1 MKLKKLLSVALVSAI
16 AISAVGCSNKE
27 DKKIL
32 VGASSNPH
40 AKILEVAKPLLKEK
54 GYDLEVK
61 IFDDYVLPNTAL
73 DEGSLDANFFQHVPF
88 LEETVK
94 EKGYKLTYTS
104 KVHIE
109 PMGFYSEKVKS
120 LDELKDGAVIAVPN
134 DATNGARALKL
145 LAKNKLIEVKD
156 GELIT
161 KKDITKNP
169 KNIVIKEMNAEQL
182 PTVLKDVDGAVINS
196 NYALTANLNPTKDA
210 IVIESSDSPYVN
222 IIACRENNKDSDKI
236 KALSEAMNSK
246 EVKKFIQDEYKG
258 SIVPAF

>member
-1 MKLKKLLSVALVSAI
+1 
-16 AISAVGCSNKE
+16 
-27 DKKIL
+27 
-32 VGASSNPH
+32 
-40 AKILEVAKPLLKEK
+40 
-54 GYDLEVK
+54 
-61 IFDDYVLPNTAL
+61 
-73 DEGSLDANFFQHVPF
+73 
-88 LEETVK
+88 
-94 EKGYKLTYTS
+94 
-104 KVHIE
+104 
-109 PMGFYSEKVKS
+109 YSEKVKS

>member
-27 DKKIL
+27 DKNTSRSFIKSTCKDIGSCKTF
-32 VGASSNPH
+32 V
-40 AKILEVAKPLLKEK
+40 KRK

-73 DEGSLDANFFQHVPF
+73 DEGSLDANFFQHIPF

-145 LAKNKLIEVKD
+145 LAK
-156 GELIT
+156 
-161 KKDITKNP
+161 
-169 KNIVIKEMNAEQL
+169 
-182 PTVLKDVDGAVINS
+182 
-196 NYALTANLNPTKDA
+196 
-210 IVIESSDSPYVN
+210 
-222 IIACRENNKDSDKI
+222 
-236 KALSEAMNSK
+236 
-246 EVKKFIQDEYKG
+246 
-258 SIVPAF
+258 